1 MTGILNSMVVKI
13 GVVGV
18 GGGGCNAVDMMC
30 DERDRINSGA
40 DGRNYSVFN
49 NVLII
54 AANTDVQA
62 LEGNKSAEKL
72 QLGPNLTKGQ
82 GAGGVPE
89 IGKKA
94 AEESKV
100 D

>member
-13 GVVGV
+13 GVMGV

-30 DERDRINSGA
+30 EERDRINSGA
-40 DGRNYSVFN
+40 ENRSYSVFN

-62 LEGNKSAEKL
+62 LEGSKSTEKL
-72 QLGPNLTKGQ
+72 QLG
-82 GAGGVPE
+82 
-89 IGKKA
+89 
-94 AEESKV
+94 
-100 D
+100 